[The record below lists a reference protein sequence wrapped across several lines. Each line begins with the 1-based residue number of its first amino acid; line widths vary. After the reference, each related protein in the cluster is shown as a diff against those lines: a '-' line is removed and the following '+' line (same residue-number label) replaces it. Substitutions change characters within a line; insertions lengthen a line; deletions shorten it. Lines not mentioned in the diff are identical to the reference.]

1 MSHLGKLFKHKGHKA
16 PTPPRKDY
24 DGTKSGSDESENDEG
39 YLDPVAVHPTTD
51 PTTAVQM
58 PSYPPPRP
66 NHSPSSRRVQDPGKR
81 ASVPITLAQLSRPP
95 VPKARTQRPQSAELL
110 QAGKTPIPAQR
121 LGLKV
126 RLHVRHVVLLWY
138 LPVCRAKYIN
148 YSLTISMQKVEGS
161 FLLEKHY
168 ITLITSGM
176 YLLQQA
182 AAWHWLPPSLQ
193 RC

>member
-51 PTTAVQM
+51 PATAVQSVQM

-81 ASVPITLAQLSRPP
+81 ASGPIGLVAQLSRPP
-95 VPKARTQRPQSAELL
+95 VPKARSQRPQSAEHL
-110 QAGKTPIPAQR
+110 QGGKTPIPAQR

-126 RLHVRHVVLLWY
+126 RLHACTSCRIVVIFAHVQGIFIIV
-138 LPVCRAKYIN
+138 
-148 YSLTISMQKVEGS
+148 
-161 FLLEKHY
+161 
-168 ITLITSGM
+168 
-176 YLLQQA
+176 
-182 AAWHWLPPSLQ
+182 
-193 RC
+193 